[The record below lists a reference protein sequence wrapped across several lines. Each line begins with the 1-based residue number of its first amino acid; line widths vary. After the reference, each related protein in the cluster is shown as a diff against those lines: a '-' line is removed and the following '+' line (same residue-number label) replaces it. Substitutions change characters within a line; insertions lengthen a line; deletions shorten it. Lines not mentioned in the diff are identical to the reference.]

1 MNYLVDNFS
10 EIAGFTRTHLY
21 LALVPLL
28 IGLVI
33 AIPVGTLVRRVPW
46 IRRTTVTVAS
56 LAYTIPSLALFV
68 IIPPLVGIP
77 AIDPL
82 NVVIALSIY
91 SVALLVIAVPVA
103 LDSVSAAV
111 LDASDAIGYS
121 RLRRALTVEFPLA
134 IPVFV
139 ANLRVV
145 AVTNISMVTV
155 GALIGVGGLGKLF
168 TQGYQ
173 RNYPDEI
180 VAGIIVVLVLALV
193 VDRVLYLIGRWCTPW
208 LRTDRPS
215 LARRLRTAVD
225 PAQRVAPSASGGASE
240 GTDTSKGVGA

>member
-1 MNYLVDNFS
+1 M
-10 EIAGFTRTHLY
+10 Y

-46 IRRTTVTVAS
+46 LRRVSVTVAS

-68 IIPPLVGIP
+68 IIPPLAGIP

-91 SVALLVIAVPVA
+91 SVALLVIAVPAA
-103 LDSVSAAV
+103 LDSVPAAV
-111 LDASDAIGYS
+111 LDSADAIGYA

-134 IPVFV
+134 LPVFV

-173 RNYPDEI
+173 RDYPDEI
-180 VAGIIVVLVLALV
+180 VAGIIVVLVLALL
-193 VDRVLYLIGRWCTPW
+193 VDRVLYLLGRWCTPW
-208 LRTDRPS
+208 LRTDRPT
-215 LARRLRTAVD
+215 LARRLRLATD
-225 PAQRVAPSASGGASE
+225 PARGAS
-240 GTDTSKGVGA
+240 A